1 MKQLTLYITYVIIKF
16 VMVNKAALKEAAT
29 SQTLSACYLHLLL
42 IKKTV
47 LTFDVKL
54 HLISL

>member
-1 MKQLTLYITYVIIKF
+1 
-16 VMVNKAALKEAAT
+16 MVNKAALKEAAT

-54 HLISL
+54 HLVSL